1 MLSTTREVTT
11 VALLTAVGIALFV
24 IESFV
29 PMPLPFLKIGFA
41 NISSVVAMLTLGIP
55 QMFIVVVLRVI
66 AGSLLVGSLFSP
78 GFVLAFCGGVVS
90 ASAMAIARTVS
101 NRLFSPIGISLIG
114 SMTHVITQFCL
125 VLFLYVQSTAV
136 LFLLPLLLLSGFVGG
151 LVVGVI
157 SVRILP
163 LVQSA
168 RLYS

>member
-29 PMPLPFLKIGFA
+29 PMLLPFLKIGFA
-41 NISSVVAMLTLGIP
+41 NISSVVAMLTLGVP
-55 QMFIVVVLRVI
+55 QMFVVVVLRVI
-66 AGSLLVGSLFSP
+66 VGSMLVGSLFSP
-78 GFVLAFCGGVVS
+78 GFVLAFCGGVIS
-90 ASAMAIARTVS
+90 AAAMAIAR
-101 NRLFSPIGISLIG
+101 RLGGRIFSPVGISLIG
-114 SMTHVITQFCL
+114 SMSHVVTQFCI

-136 LFLLPLLLLSGFVGG
+136 LFLLPLLLVSGLIGG
-151 LVVGVI
+151 LVVGWI
-157 SVRILP
+157 AVRILP